1 MATDLAFKM
10 PTDLTASVTSR
21 SEPLLWLQ
29 LIGLGAIPLELLL
42 VLLLLAGSDPGPLPG
57 LERVLTWALGAVAPS
72 VLLWRMPPDPFSL
85 LLICTPVRL
94 RSPDQLGFSQQH
106 MGLPLKLLLASGT
119 AFLLPLLWWLD
130 TTSVLATSYALLPT
144 PNRVAA
150 LVAVAPLLTLMVW
163 QWQQLVQATV
173 LLGRNQQPTL
183 EPPRAGGPSAGTHHQ
198 PLCLGLPWLRLPAL
212 REATP
217 PELLQQHE
225 GPSEAQGEE
234 PEEAQEDIP
243 VKAQGEE
250 PGEAALDEEVI
261 ANSSTDEPAPDD
273 EPEPEEPAA
282 ADLAPE
288 EVSAEEPATP
298 TEDQQGNVWVD
309 PEDDPVAGP
318 DWIQSEAPEITDVE
332 FTPLESAAVAVE
344 PEEAAE
350 EAKGTDLD
358 PQIG

>member
-1 MATDLAFKM
+1 M
-10 PTDLTASVTSR
+10 TSR

-42 VLLLLAGSDPGPLPG
+42 VLLLLAGSDPGPFPG
-57 LERVLTWALGAVAPS
+57 LERVLTWALGAVGPS

-94 RSPDQLGFSQQH
+94 RSPDQLGFSQQP

-119 AFLLPLLWWLD
+119 ALLLPLLWWLD

-173 LLGRNQQPTL
+173 LLGRNHQPPL
-183 EPPRAGGPSAGTHHQ
+183 PPPGAGDPSAAAHRQ
-198 PLCLGLPWLRLPAL
+198 SLCLGLPWLHLPAL
-212 REATP
+212 TQAKTP
-217 PELLQQHE
+217 ESLQAAE
-225 GPSEAQGEE
+225 GPREAQGQETTEPSPKEGQPETPPNDQAESLPNQWVEELEEAVSHPEVMDEGSPEDPEPEDPE
-234 PEEAQEDIP
+234 PEEA
-243 VKAQGEE
+243 
-250 PGEAALDEEVI
+250 
-261 ANSSTDEPAPDD
+261 
-273 EPEPEEPAA
+273 
-282 ADLAPE
+282 APE
-288 EVSAEEPATP
+288 DPSADPPETR
-298 TEDQQGNVWVD
+298 TEDQDCVEIA
-309 PEDDPVAGP
+309 PEDPKEVLLVVP
-318 DWIQSEAPEITDVE
+318 DGTQSGDPEITDVE
-332 FTPLESAAVAVE
+332 FTPLESAAVAIE

-350 EAKGTDLD
+350 EAEGTNLD

>member
-1 MATDLAFKM
+1 V
-10 PTDLTASVTSR
+10 TAR

-42 VLLLLAGSDPGPLPG
+42 VLLLLAGSDPGPFPG
-57 LERVLTWALGAVAPS
+57 LERVLTWALWAIAPS

-94 RSPDQLGFSQQH
+94 RTPGQLGFSQQP

-119 AFLLPLLWWLD
+119 ALLLPLLWWLD

-144 PNRVAA
+144 PNRWAA

-163 QWQQLVQATV
+163 QWQQLVQAAV
-173 LLGRNQQPTL
+173 LLGRNHQQT
-183 EPPRAGGPSAGTHHQ
+183 PPPPGGGGPSTATHHQ

-212 REATP
+212 AQATTP
-217 PELLQQHE
+217 ALLQGPE
-225 GPSEAQGEE
+225 GPREAQGEGTTE
-234 PEEAQEDIP
+234 PVPVEDQSESP
-243 VKAQGEE
+243 PKDQAESLPSQWVGEL
-250 PGEAALDEEVI
+250 GEAPSDPEAMDD
-261 ANSSTDEPAPDD
+261 SS
-273 EPEPEEPAA
+273 PEEP
-282 ADLAPE
+282 
-288 EVSAEEPATP
+288 SAEPPETA
-298 TEDQQGNVWVD
+298 TEDQDSVEVA
-309 PEDDPVAGP
+309 PEDHEMNPFPSADGS
-318 DWIQSEAPEITDVE
+318 QSGAPEITDVE

-350 EAKGTDLD
+350 EAEGTDLD